1 MAGRLR
7 NRADGSPQWFFIS
20 LLLTGRFGGRCRR
33 AGMHISEDRISHIA
47 HKILDKLWGDDI
59 VDFPDERRALEAIK
73 ASLTSYFSIA
83 DEIDSLVRKKLSS
96 YSQAKVPG
104 SRDWEILYQKFYR
117 EEAEKKKW

>member
-1 MAGRLR
+1 MVFHQSA
-7 NRADGSPQWFFIS
+7 ADRQVW
-20 LLLTGRFGGRCRR
+20 RQVQEE
-33 AGMHISEDRISHIA
+33 GMQISEDRISHLA
-47 HKILDKLWGDDI
+47 HMILDKLWGDDI